1 MLVLSRKVGQRIVLP
16 QCGITITVLGIQGN
30 RVRVGIDAPASI
42 DVFREEVLD
51 DFDPALKDLVRRT
64 SQPMAQNIAERVLR
78 MKTAREIREYLTRE
92 VQAIWPDAALLD
104 ARA

>member
-1 MLVLSRKVGQRIVLP
+1 MQRGATMLVLSRKVGQRIVLP

-51 DFDPALKDLVRRT
+51 DFDPLLRAANGGVVATEAL
-64 SQPMAQNIAERVLR
+64 P
-78 MKTAREIREYLTRE
+78 
-92 VQAIWPDAALLD
+92 AAS
-104 ARA
+104 A